1 MLCIT
6 VIIIKKY
13 YFYSEIFAESAKK
26 DSSWLESVLG
36 KSRMGVFHPDFEVN
50 VLNLILLHVE
60 GWCHNSASS
69 YNFSMTYL

>member
-6 VIIIKKY
+6 VVIIKKY

-36 KSRMGVFHPDFEVN
+36 KSRMGVFHPDFEVY
-50 VLNLILLHVE
+50 VWNLKLLHVQ
-60 GWCHNSASS
+60 GWCYKSATS
-69 YNFSMTYL
+69 YNFGMTYL

>member
-6 VIIIKKY
+6 MIIIITN

-36 KSRMGVFHPDFEVN
+36 KSRIGVFHPDFEVN
-50 VLNLILLHVE
+50 ILNLILLHDK
-60 GWCHNSASS
+60 G
-69 YNFSMTYL
+69 